1 MALLRRI
8 ANLFRGHKL
17 RREIEAELRSH
28 TEMRIEDNIAAG
40 MSPEKARRDALLR
53 FGNVTVTSERVTAA
67 NTVLHVESF
76 ARDLRYGVRQL
87 RRSPGF
93 ALTATLTLALGVAA
107 NVVVLG
113 VLNALLLRPLNVAGA
128 DTLFQVV
135 QQPEGYRSQSYPDY
149 VDYRAR
155 NKGFRDLLAYRLN
168 MLAFS
173 TGATAEKRWMYEISG
188 NYFDMLKVQPQLGRV
203 LHESDEHG
211 PNSAPYIVLS
221 DAFWHARFQADPH
234 VVGTTVNLNKHP
246 FTIIGV
252 AAQGFYG
259 TELFIRPDF
268 WVPMVNEEQVNGFS
282 YLDKRFNHGISV
294 LGALR
299 PGVTPK
305 LAVDDLNSVAHQLA
319 KEYPAYDDAL
329 SARLIKPG
337 LMGDA
342 VGAARPFLSGM
353 MLLALL
359 VLAAACTNLAGIF
372 AARAAD
378 RARELAIRLSIGSTR
393 LRILRQV
400 LTEALLVSVAAALM
414 GTLVASALLD
424 SLSRWQP
431 FAEFPIHLTVAA
443 DARVYAIA
451 LLLSMVS
458 GLLPGLLPARQIWQ
472 TNTMQAMK
480 SGAAVPSLPHRLTL
494 RDLLLCVQIALCA
507 LLVTASLVSLRGM
520 QRSLHAPVGFAP
532 QGAVLASTDM
542 HMAGYTDES
551 ALPMQ
556 RRMIEQAGRIPGVN
570 FVGTIDE
577 PPLGSGGSSTPVW
590 REGSADLRPSN
601 SAMAAYYF
609 SISPGY
615 LQAAGTRLLAGRDFT
630 WHDDQTKP
638 KVVLVNQTFAQR
650 MFGKVD
656 AVGRHFLGADK
667 SLYEVVGVVEDGK
680 YESLTEAPAAAMF
693 YPVAQMNAGDTTFVV
708 RSQLTPSETAA
719 ALNLVLASVDPSL
732 PFTISNWP
740 QALAFV
746 LFPARV
752 ATAALG
758 VMGLLAAMLAVTG
771 VFGMAAYSVSK
782 RLKELGIRLA
792 LGSQRRQLLRAAL
805 GRPLVLLLCGSMLGL
820 LLGVLASSL
829 LARLVYQA
837 TPRDPLVL
845 IGAVVTMMLVG
856 MIATWIPAHRA
867 LAVDPAQLLR
877 DE

>member
-1 MALLRRI
+1 MALLQRI
-8 ANLFRGHKL
+8 ANLFRGHQL
-17 RREIEAELRSH
+17 QREIEAELRSH
-28 TEMRIEDNIAAG
+28 TEMRIEENIAAG

-53 FGNVTVTSERVTAA
+53 FGNLTLTSERVTAA
-67 NTVLHVESF
+67 DTVLHMESL
-76 ARDLRYGVRQL
+76 ARDLRYAVRQL

-93 ALTATLTLALGVAA
+93 ALTAILTLALGVAA
-107 NVVVLG
+107 NVVVFG
-113 VLNALLLRPLNVAGA
+113 VLNALLLRPLNVADA
-128 DTLFQVV
+128 DSLFQVV
-135 QQPEGYRSQSYPDY
+135 QQPDGYTSQSYPDY

-155 NKGFRDLLAYRLN
+155 NRSFRDLLAYRLN
-168 MLAFS
+168 ILAFS
-173 TGATAEKRWMYEISG
+173 AGAAAEKRWAYEVSG
-188 NYFDMLKVQPQLGRV
+188 NYFDMLKVRPQLGRV

-221 DAFWHARFQADPH
+221 DAFWRARFHADPH
-234 VVGTTVNLNKHP
+234 VVDTTVILNKHP

-259 TELFIRPDF
+259 TEIFIRPDF
-268 WVPMVNEEQVNGFS
+268 WIPMVNEEQVNGYR
-282 YLDKRFNHGISV
+282 YLDKRFNHSLTV
-294 LGALR
+294 VGALR
-299 PGVTPK
+299 PGVSPR
-305 LAVDDLNSVAHQLA
+305 LAVNDLNAVAHQLG
-319 KEYPAYDDAL
+319 KENPAADDAL

-337 LMGDA
+337 LMGDLL
-342 VGAARPFLSGM
+342 GAARPFLSGM

-359 VLAAACTNLAGIF
+359 VLVAACTNLAGIF

-393 LRILRQV
+393 LRILSQV
-400 LTEALLVSVAAALM
+400 LTEALLISVIAGLV
-414 GTLVASALLD
+414 GTVLASVLLS

-431 FAEFPIHLTVAA
+431 FAEFPIHLTAAA

-458 GLLPGLLPARQIWQ
+458 GLLPGLLPARQIWK
-472 TNTMQAMK
+472 TNAIQAMK
-480 SGAAVPSLPHRLTL
+480 GGAAAPSLPYRLTL

-520 QRSLHAPVGFAP
+520 QRSLHAPIGFVP
-532 QGAVLASTDM
+532 QGAVLAATDM

-551 ALPMQ
+551 ALPVQ
-556 RRMIEQAGRIPGVN
+556 RRMIEQAARIPGVS
-570 FVGTIDE
+570 FAGTVDNS
-577 PPLGSGGSSTPVW
+577 PLGSGGSSTPVW

-601 SAMAAYYF
+601 SAMAARYF

-638 KVVLVNQTFAQR
+638 KVVLINQTFAQK

-656 AVGRHFLGADK
+656 AVGRHFLGSDK
-667 SLYEVVGVVEDGK
+667 SRYEVVGVVEDGK
-680 YESLTEAPAAAMF
+680 YESLTEDSTPAMF
-693 YPVAQMNAGDTTFVV
+693 YPLAQANAGDTTVVV
-708 RSQLTPSETAA
+708 RSRMTPSETAA
-719 ALNLVLASVDPSL
+719 ALNQVLASVDPSL
-732 PFTISNWP
+732 PFTLSSWP

-758 VMGLLAAMLAVTG
+758 VMGLLAAILAVTG
-771 VFGMAAYSVSK
+771 VFGVAAYSVSK

-792 LGSQRRQLLRAAL
+792 LGSQRRQLVRAAL
-805 GRPLVLLLCGSMLGL
+805 GRPLVLLLSGSMLGL
-820 LLGVLASSL
+820 VLGVSASSL

-856 MIATWIPAHRA
+856 LIASWIPAHRA
-867 LAVDPAQLLR
+867 LAIDPAQLLR

>member
-1 MALLRRI
+1 MALLQRI
-8 ANLFRGHKL
+8 ANLFRGHQL
-17 RREIEAELRSH
+17 QREIEAELRSH
-28 TEMRIEDNIAAG
+28 TEMRIEENIAAG

-53 FGNVTVTSERVTAA
+53 FGNLTLTSERVTAA
-67 NTVLHVESF
+67 DTVLHMESL
-76 ARDLRYGVRQL
+76 ARDLRYAVRQL

-93 ALTATLTLALGVAA
+93 ALTAILTLALGVAA
-107 NVVVLG
+107 NVVVFG
-113 VLNALLLRPLNVAGA
+113 VLNALLLRPLNVADA
-128 DTLFQVV
+128 DSLFQVV
-135 QQPEGYRSQSYPDY
+135 QQPDGYTSQSYPDY

-155 NKGFRDLLAYRLN
+155 NRSFRDLLAYRLN
-168 MLAFS
+168 ILAFS
-173 TGATAEKRWMYEISG
+173 AGAAAEKRWAYEVSG
-188 NYFDMLKVQPQLGRV
+188 NYFDMLKVRPQLGRV

-221 DAFWHARFQADPH
+221 DAFWRARFHADPH
-234 VVGTTVNLNKHP
+234 VVDATVILNKHP

-259 TELFIRPDF
+259 TEIFIRPDF
-268 WVPMVNEEQVNGFS
+268 WIPMVNEEQVNGYR
-282 YLDKRFNHGISV
+282 YLDKRFNHSLTV
-294 LGALR
+294 VGALR
-299 PGVTPK
+299 PGVSPR
-305 LAVDDLNSVAHQLA
+305 LAVNDLNAVAHQLG
-319 KEYPAYDDAL
+319 KENPAADDAL

-337 LMGDA
+337 LMGDLL
-342 VGAARPFLSGM
+342 GAARPFLSGM

-359 VLAAACTNLAGIF
+359 VLVAACTNLAGIF

-393 LRILRQV
+393 LRILSQV
-400 LTEALLVSVAAALM
+400 LTEALLISVIAGLV
-414 GTLVASALLD
+414 GTVLASVLLS

-431 FAEFPIHLTVAA
+431 FAEFPIHLTAAA

-458 GLLPGLLPARQIWQ
+458 GLLPGLLPARQIWK
-472 TNTMQAMK
+472 TNAIQAMK
-480 SGAAVPSLPHRLTL
+480 GGAAAPSLPYRLTL

-520 QRSLHAPVGFAP
+520 QRSLHAPIGFVP
-532 QGAVLASTDM
+532 QGAVLAATDM

-551 ALPMQ
+551 ALAVQ
-556 RRMIEQAGRIPGVN
+556 RRMIEQAGRIPGVS
-570 FVGTIDE
+570 FAGTVDNS
-577 PPLGSGGSSTPVW
+577 PLGSGGSSTPVW

-601 SAMAAYYF
+601 SAMAARYF

-630 WHDDQTKP
+630 WHDDLTKP
-638 KVVLVNQTFAQR
+638 KIVLVNQTFAQK
-650 MFGKVD
+650 MFGKVA
-656 AVGRHFLGADK
+656 AVGRHFLGSDK

-693 YPVAQMNAGDTTFVV
+693 YPLAQVNAGDTTVVV

-719 ALNLVLASVDPSL
+719 ALNKVLASVDPSL
-732 PFTISNWP
+732 PFTINNWP

-792 LGSQRRQLLRAAL
+792 LGSQRRQLVRAAL
-805 GRPLVLLLCGSMLGL
+805 SRPLVLLFSGSMLGL
-820 LLGVLASSL
+820 LLGVGASSL
-829 LARLVYQA
+829 LARLVYEA

-845 IGAVVTMMLVG
+845 LGAVVTMMLVG

>member
-1 MALLRRI
+1 
-8 ANLFRGHKL
+8 
-17 RREIEAELRSH
+17 
-28 TEMRIEDNIAAG
+28 
-40 MSPEKARRDALLR
+40 
-53 FGNVTVTSERVTAA
+53 
-67 NTVLHVESF
+67 
-76 ARDLRYGVRQL
+76 
-87 RRSPGF
+87 
-93 ALTATLTLALGVAA
+93 
-107 NVVVLG
+107 
-113 VLNALLLRPLNVAGA
+113 
-128 DTLFQVV
+128 
-135 QQPEGYRSQSYPDY
+135 
-149 VDYRAR
+149 
-155 NKGFRDLLAYRLN
+155 
-168 MLAFS
+168 
-173 TGATAEKRWMYEISG
+173 
-188 NYFDMLKVQPQLGRV
+188 
-203 LHESDEHG
+203 
-211 PNSAPYIVLS
+211 
-221 DAFWHARFQADPH
+221 
-234 VVGTTVNLNKHP
+234 
-246 FTIIGV
+246 
-252 AAQGFYG
+252 
-259 TELFIRPDF
+259 
-268 WVPMVNEEQVNGFS
+268 
-282 YLDKRFNHGISV
+282 
-294 LGALR
+294 
-299 PGVTPK
+299 
-305 LAVDDLNSVAHQLA
+305 
-319 KEYPAYDDAL
+319 
-329 SARLIKPG
+329 
-337 LMGDA
+337 
-342 VGAARPFLSGM
+342 
-353 MLLALL
+353 
-359 VLAAACTNLAGIF
+359 
-372 AARAAD
+372 
-378 RARELAIRLSIGSTR
+378 
-393 LRILRQV
+393 
-400 LTEALLVSVAAALM
+400 
-414 GTLVASALLD
+414 
-424 SLSRWQP
+424 
-431 FAEFPIHLTVAA
+431 
-443 DARVYAIA
+443 
-451 LLLSMVS
+451 
-458 GLLPGLLPARQIWQ
+458 
-472 TNTMQAMK
+472 
-480 SGAAVPSLPHRLTL
+480 
-494 RDLLLCVQIALCA
+494 
-507 LLVTASLVSLRGM
+507 M
-520 QRSLHAPVGFAP
+520 QRSLHASIGFAP

-542 HMAGYTDES
+542 SMAGYTDES
-551 ALPMQ
+551 RLPVQ
-556 RRMIEQAGRIPGVN
+556 RRMIEQAGRIPGVS
-570 FVGTIDE
+570 FAGTIDE
-577 PPLGSGGSSTPVW
+577 PPLSSGGSSTPVW